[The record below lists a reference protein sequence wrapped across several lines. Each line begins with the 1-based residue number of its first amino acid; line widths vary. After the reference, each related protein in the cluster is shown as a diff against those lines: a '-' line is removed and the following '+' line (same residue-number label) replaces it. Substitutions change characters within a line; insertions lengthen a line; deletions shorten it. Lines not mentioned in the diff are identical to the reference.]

1 MKKSIKFAASLGLAV
16 TLLLTGCG
24 QESTSTEEKVDQ
36 STTEVAQEGAEVTT
50 EKQTVEKRQFCVWHG
65 GEIRKEIS
73 CITRSTICS

>member
-1 MKKSIKFAASLGLAV
+1 MKKSIKFVASLGLAV

-50 EKQTVEKRQFCVWHG
+50 EKTDS